1 MLEKDYI
8 AATNL
13 AKIKIASEVLLDVMA
28 GDEYGVNHD
37 DYDTATQCLYNIHH
51 ILFKKVQVK
60 E

>member
-37 DYDTATQCLYNIHH
+37 DYHTVTQCLYNIKDV
-51 ILFKKVQVK
+51 LFKKVQVK